1 MKKIVAGIITAGLLV
16 SGAFAKTDAPK
27 KYDVQKDKKSQI
39 TALKSKV
46 KTIEK
51 RISCIED
58 AKSKKDLKECAK
70 KAPLI
75 KVKAKNSAKKETKKA
90 DKKVAK
96 KETKKETKKVEK
108 KETKKVE
115 KKEVK
120 KETKKVESKN

>member
-27 KYDVQKDKKSQI
+27 KYNVQKDKKTQI
-39 TALKSKV
+39 TALKSKI

-75 KVKAKNSAKKETKKA
+75 KVKAKKVAKKETKKA

-96 KETKKETKKVEK
+96 KETKK
-108 KETKKVE
+108 VE
-115 KKEVK
+115 KKEVKKVEKK